1 MCNAVERIVGEKKEE
16 KGKKRHKLTF
26 VRFKNVNFQ
35 SIYVPVRDL
44 PGLCQLQRHHN
55 VIQSL
60 LGHLVT
66 WIPNCNPYKKY
77 SMQWFHFWSGHFLMD
92 ITWNFEDL
100 EKNRKKRKQK
110 GTIHLGRWEIFPILY
125 PFFLPWQ
132 QSHYREVP
140 RWGVS

>member
-1 MCNAVERIVGEKKEE
+1 MKKPPSKVTHIILPNCPMCNAVERIVGEKKEE

-66 WIPNCNPYKKY
+66 
-77 SMQWFHFWSGHFLMD
+77 
-92 ITWNFEDL
+92 
-100 EKNRKKRKQK
+100 
-110 GTIHLGRWEIFPILY
+110 
-125 PFFLPWQ
+125 
-132 QSHYREVP
+132 
-140 RWGVS
+140 